1 MQLQSP
7 CKKDSGWSEG
17 GARGRATVTEFGVMR
32 TQTKEGQQSRSWKRQ
47 GIDFP
52 LEPPKKITALPV
64 L

>member
-1 MQLQSP
+1 MVR
-7 CKKDSGWSEG
+7 G
-17 GARGRATVTEFGVMR
+17 GAGGRATVTEFGVMR

-52 LEPPKKITALPV
+52 LEPPKKITALPI